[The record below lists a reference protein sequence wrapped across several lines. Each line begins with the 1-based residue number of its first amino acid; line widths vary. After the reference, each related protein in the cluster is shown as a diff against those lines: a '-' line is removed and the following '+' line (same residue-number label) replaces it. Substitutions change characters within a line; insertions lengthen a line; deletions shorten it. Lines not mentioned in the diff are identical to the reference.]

1 MGIVWSKKSTYLAVA
16 VLGTVLLMVSL
27 FFALQKPVT
36 VEVDGKVVKARVLF
50 TGTVKDVL
58 EKKGIA
64 LEEKDKV
71 EPDLNTVV
79 TKNMKIVVT
88 RAFKVFVTADGE
100 RKEVITTPVTV
111 KKAVELAGVKLGEK
125 DIVKTIPT
133 QYTVPGQEIEVIRV
147 TEKEVEVQEP
157 IPFKVE
163 RTFDNT
169 LEKGLT
175 RTVSPGKKGLAL
187 NTVRITYHN
196 GQEVK
201 REVIKSKVL
210 VPPQNKVIALGNIT
224 SVSRG
229 SLRLDFREARYM
241 KASAYTYT
249 GNRTATGK
257 VPEVGMVAVDPS
269 VIPLGTRLYIEGYGY
284 AVAADTGGAIKGN
297 TLDIFM
303 ETREQCLKWGRRT
316 VKVYILN

>member
-1 MGIVWSKKSTYLAVA
+1 MGIVWSKKSTYLLAA
-16 VLGTVLLMVSL
+16 VLGSILLVVSL

-36 VEVDGKVVKARVLF
+36 VEVDGKVVKTSVF
-50 TGTVKDVL
+50 FSGTVGDVL
-58 EKKGIA
+58 KKKGIT
-64 LEEKDKV
+64 LGEKDIVK
-71 EPDLNTVV
+71 PALNERVK
-79 TKNMKIVVT
+79 KNTRIVVT
-88 RAFKVFVTADGE
+88 RAFKVIVTADGE
-100 RKEVITTPVTV
+100 RKEIITTPVTIS
-111 KKAVELAGVKLGEK
+111 KAIELAGVKLGEK
-125 DIVKTIPT
+125 DIVKTNPT

-147 TEKEVEVQEP
+147 TEKEVEVEEP
-157 IPFKVE
+157 IPFAVE
-163 RTFDNT
+163 RTADNS

-175 RTVSPGKKGLAL
+175 RTVCQGKEGLAL
-187 NTVRITYHN
+187 NTVKITYHN

-201 REVIKSKVL
+201 REVVESKTL
-210 VPPQNKVIALGNIT
+210 IPPQNKVVALGTIT

-229 SLRLDFREARYM
+229 NLRLDFREARYM

-257 VPEVGMVAVDPS
+257 NPEVGMVAVDPS
-269 VIPLGTRLYIEGYGY
+269 VIPLGTRMYIEGYGY

-303 ETREQCLKWGRRT
+303 ETREQCLSWGRRT